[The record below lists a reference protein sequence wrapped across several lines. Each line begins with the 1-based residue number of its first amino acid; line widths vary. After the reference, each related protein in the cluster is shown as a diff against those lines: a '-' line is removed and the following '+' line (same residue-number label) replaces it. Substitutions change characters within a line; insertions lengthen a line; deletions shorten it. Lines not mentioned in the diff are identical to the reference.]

1 MSAYDCKELV
11 NIMLEAYGLIAQSSR
26 NVPEKVD
33 KWVKLNNKNLRHLR
47 LLLQSAA
54 SAPEK
59 QKFLSTIAFLKGFK
73 DKLKCLLKRGEGVRE
88 RRSDRVKWQDLEVA
102 FNNRMRSGVIT
113 NLKQLDIAAFMKDS
127 QVLFQSRI
135 KTALKKETAVKVY
148 TILAAEYVIT
158 KADKEITEIKYFNT
172 KAEAIF
178 QNTNLKQW
186 FSLNVQQPIQRDM
199 EEFQERDSGWTLRA
213 ILNLCVHINKY
224 NALRDS
230 SYVELPYT
238 IKSYR
243 GLNPAKWFVDELL
256 QLAENIE
263 TVFWCPIP
271 IETLTWEQEQSF
283 QRATSCHICEKVLE
297 LDRVRDH
304 CHWKVIFSRNNNNN
318 NNSAPMAMIFHN
330 LTGYDS
336 HFLIRDIAQCIPGRV
351 NLLPINKEKFISFT
365 KHIDGSDINFK
376 FIDSF
381 RFMASSLDKLSSY
394 LEDVNILKQEFNK
407 DNQLTEEKYVLLLA
421 EVFENFRTSCLKAYG
436 LDPPHYYTAPGL
448 TWDAMLKYT
457 NIELELLTDIDKVMF
472 IERGI
477 RGGISQCC
485 NRYSRANNI
494 YMGTDYDADQ
504 YSKYLI
510 YYDVNNLYGWAMQQ
524 SLPYG
529 GFKWMTET
537 AISQTDFSSVDDESA
552 IGYILELDL
561 EYPEQLHDDH
571 RDLPLC
577 PQHMKLPGSTY
588 SKLMTTLHSKERYV
602 LHYRNLKQALANGLQ
617 LQRIHRV
624 LQFNQRP
631 WLKVY
636 IDLNSSMRKEA
647 KNEFEKNLY
656 KLMNNFMNA
665 VFGKTM
671 ENVRKRVD
679 LKIVTKWD
687 GRYGAEAL
695 IIQPNFHSRSIL
707 DENLTIIELTKTE
720 VNMDKPIYV
729 GLCVLK
735 LSKTLVYSFH
745 YDYMKK
751 QFGDDCKLLD
761 TYTDTDSLI
770 YELRNID
777 IYEFMKRDIEHF
789 DTSDYS
795 ENNTFGMPVANKKV
809 VGLMKNECNGR
820 IMTEFVGLRSKMYS
834 IRVEGQDKNMSTQTR
849 EQCIIRSHMHNVFS
863 EKQVKLALSPHDDR
877 RYLLRGETD
886 TLPWGHYKIMQTD

>member
-33 KWVKLNNKNLRHLR
+33 KW
-47 LLLQSAA
+47 
-54 SAPEK
+54 
-59 QKFLSTIAFLKGFK
+59 GFK
-73 DKLKCLLKRGEGVRE
+73 DKLKCLLKRDEGVRE

-113 NLKQLDIAAFMKDS
+113 NLKQLDIAAFMKVS

-135 KTALKKETAVKVY
+135 KTALKKETAVKVLILYY

-172 KAEAIF
+172 KTEAIF

-224 NALRDS
+224 NALRGS

-238 IKSYR
+238 IKRKKACVNVKNFDDACFKWAILSALHPAKKHSDRVSSYKAYENDPIFRDLQYPVLPKHISKFEKQSGITVNVYTLKKNGGAFKVVPTHLTSCKKETHINLLLAQNYYADEKEEVDDNLIVYHYVWIKDLSRLVSRQLSRQHVKLHICNRCLHYFRTESQLQAHERDCSLLNKCRVNLPNTKNSILQFKNFNNKEKVPFAVYADFECIIKDIKDGNAYQQHEAFSIGYYMKCSYDDSLSYYRSYR
-243 GLNPAKWFVDELL
+243 GPHPAKWFVDELL

-304 CHWKVIFSRNNNNN
+304 CH
-318 NNSAPMAMIFHN
+318 
-330 LTGYDS
+330 LTG
-336 HFLIRDIAQCIPGRV
+336 RDIAQFIPGRV

-394 LEDVNILKQEFNK
+394 LEDVNILKQKFNK
-407 DNQLTEEKYVLLLA
+407 DNQLTEEKYQLLRRKGVFPYDYVNSLEKLNVSELPPKDEFYNKLNNCHISDEDYKHAQNIWNKFNISNLGQYSDLYLKTDVLLLA
-421 EVFENFRTSCLKAYG
+421 EVFENFL
-436 LDPPHYYTAPGL
+436 
-448 TWDAMLKYT
+448 
-457 NIELELLTDIDKVMF
+457 MF

-504 YSKYLI
+504 NSKY
-510 YYDVNNLYGWAMQQ
+510 
-524 SLPYG
+524 
-529 GFKWMTET
+529 
-537 AISQTDFSSVDDESA
+537 
-552 IGYILELDL
+552 
-561 EYPEQLHDDH
+561 
-571 RDLPLC
+571 
-577 PQHMKLPGSTY
+577 
-588 SKLMTTLHSKERYV
+588 
-602 LHYRNLKQALANGLQ
+602 
-617 LQRIHRV
+617 
-624 LQFNQRP
+624 
-631 WLKVY
+631 
-636 IDLNSSMRKEA
+636 
-647 KNEFEKNLY
+647 
-656 KLMNNFMNA
+656 
-665 VFGKTM
+665 
-671 ENVRKRVD
+671 
-679 LKIVTKWD
+679 
-687 GRYGAEAL
+687 
-695 IIQPNFHSRSIL
+695 RSIL
-707 DENLTIIELTKTE
+707 DENLSIIELTKTE
-720 VNMDKPIYV
+720 VNTDKPIYV
-729 GLCVLK
+729 GFCVLD

-751 QFGDDCKLLD
+751 QFGDDCKLL
-761 TYTDTDSLI
+761 YTDTDSLI
-770 YELRNID
+770 YKLRNID
-777 IYEFMKRDIEHF
+777 TYEVMKRDIEHF

-795 ENNTFGMPVANKKV
+795 KNNTFGMPLANKKV
-809 VGLMKNECNGR
+809 VGLMKDECNGR
-820 IMTEFVGLRSKMYS
+820 IITEFVGLRSKMYS
-834 IRVEGQDKNMSTQTR
+834 IRVEGQEKVKGVKTAVVQNSITFDDYIQCLQNMSTQSR
-849 EQCIIRSHMHNVFS
+849 EQCIIRSDTQKV
-863 EKQVKLALSPHDDR
+863 LAAR
-877 RYLLRGETD
+877 
-886 TLPWGHYKIMQTD
+886 

>member
-11 NIMLEAYGLIAQSSR
+11 NIILEAYGLIAQSSR
-26 NVPEKVD
+26 NVPEKVN
-33 KWVKLNNKNLRHLR
+33 KWVKLNNINLRHLR

-88 RRSDRVKWQDLEVA
+88 RRSDRVKWQDLEIA

-127 QVLFQSRI
+127 
-135 KTALKKETAVKVY
+135 T
-148 TILAAEYVIT
+148 EYVIT
-158 KADKEITEIKYFNT
+158 IADKEIKEIKYFNT

-224 NALRDS
+224 NALRGS

-238 IKSYR
+238 IKRKKACVNVKNFDDACFKWAILSALHPAKKHSDRVSSYKAYENDPIFRDLQYPVLPKHIPKFEKQSGISVNVYTLKKNGGAFKVVPTHLTSCKKETHINLLLAQNYYADEKEEVDDNLIVYHYAWIKDLSRLVSRQLSRQHVKLHICNQCLHYFRTKSQLQAHERDCSLLNKCRVNLPNTKNSILQFKNFNNKERVPLAVYADFECILKDIKVGNAYQQHEAFSIGYYMKCSYDDSLSYYRSYR
-243 GLNPAKWFVDELL
+243 GPNPAKWFVDELL

-283 QRATSCHICEKVLE
+283 QRATSCQICEKVLE

-304 CHWKVIFSRNNNNN
+304 CHLTGRYRGAAHEKCNLNYQDSRSVPVIFQ
-318 NNSAPMAMIFHN
+318 N

-336 HFLIRDIAQCIPGRV
+336 HFLIRDIAQCIPGRA

-407 DNQLTEEKYVLLLA
+407 DNQLTEEKYQLLRRKGVFPYDYVNSLEKLNVSELPPKDAFYNKLNNCHISDEDYKHAQNIWNKFNISNLGQYLDLYLKTDVLLLA

-436 LDPPHYYTAPGL
+436 LDPAHYYTTPGL

-485 NRYSRANNI
+485 N
-494 YMGTDYDADQ
+494 G
-504 YSKYLI
+504 
-510 YYDVNNLYGWAMQQ
+510 
-524 SLPYG
+524 
-529 GFKWMTET
+529 
-537 AISQTDFSSVDDESA
+537 
-552 IGYILELDL
+552 
-561 EYPEQLHDDH
+561 
-571 RDLPLC
+571 
-577 PQHMKLPGSTY
+577 
-588 SKLMTTLHSKERYV
+588 
-602 LHYRNLKQALANGLQ
+602 
-617 LQRIHRV
+617 
-624 LQFNQRP
+624 
-631 WLKVY
+631 
-636 IDLNSSMRKEA
+636 
-647 KNEFEKNLY
+647 
-656 KLMNNFMNA
+656 
-665 VFGKTM
+665 
-671 ENVRKRVD
+671 
-679 LKIVTKWD
+679 
-687 GRYGAEAL
+687 
-695 IIQPNFHSRSIL
+695 
-707 DENLTIIELTKTE
+707 
-720 VNMDKPIYV
+720 
-729 GLCVLK
+729 
-735 LSKTLVYSFH
+735 
-745 YDYMKK
+745 
-751 QFGDDCKLLD
+751 
-761 TYTDTDSLI
+761 
-770 YELRNID
+770 
-777 IYEFMKRDIEHF
+777 
-789 DTSDYS
+789 
-795 ENNTFGMPVANKKV
+795 
-809 VGLMKNECNGR
+809 
-820 IMTEFVGLRSKMYS
+820 
-834 IRVEGQDKNMSTQTR
+834 
-849 EQCIIRSHMHNVFS
+849 
-863 EKQVKLALSPHDDR
+863 
-877 RYLLRGETD
+877 
-886 TLPWGHYKIMQTD
+886 